1 MSTDWSRLNSAW
13 QSGSL
18 GRLQNEAQYELTT
31 LLFFFIKTQITTQ
44 AYCKSFTN
52 IESNSVTAL
61 IHPTRWFVLS
71 LKVHL
76 KQVLSV
82 LGSDT
87 YSLIS
92 YTNVDTEAPFLIDK
106 SEFVNGNLNYIFA
119 LGELYTV
126 LD

>member
-18 GRLQNEAQYELTT
+18 GRLQNEAQYELTP